1 MEWRP
6 SVTAGKDYTQ
16 ILLVVTAMVSVS
28 GCATNS
34 AINALTGQQNG
45 GTRQAAI
52 VSNAGQ
58 ETSPSMGVRSE
69 TAGQVVGRSAEFP
82 DVELTSEVAP
92 SDELPGDKKLG
103 DLLRLNSQEPLRVA
117 QATHVNQASQ
127 LDGSLTLDIQDA
139 AQTAPV
145 ATVQA
150 VEGAQSLP
158 APSENDTA
166 GQPVDYFV
174 GIALSRHPKIL
185 AARQR
190 VSAAVNVIPQAR
202 ALPDPMFSNTFWPIH
217 DQALQTAA
225 GRIGNQMYL
234 SQQIPFPKKLQ
245 TKATIANQEV
255 RMAQAEVDSI
265 EREITESVR
274 LAYYE
279 IWFAGRAI
287 EIIEETR
294 ELVDDLTEVAEAR
307 YRSGGTQQDVLRAQL
322 ETDRID
328 DQLVTLRKQKQVAQ
342 ADLAALLQQ
351 PVSMMPET
359 SDNLEIANSTEE
371 LEALIALLEQ
381 CNPSL
386 QGLAAEIARDRSKE
400 RLACLQQYPDFTV
413 GMHWG
418 LVSDDH
424 DVISPVANGHDN
436 ISFTFGTTLPIWRDK
451 ISAGIREAANRRS
464 STAQRLEAERDS
476 LYGRVRR
483 LVAQADALIEQRS
496 IYESRIIPRTEDT
509 LKLAI
514 SDYRGKRADFFSL
527 IETYRELLMFE
538 TQLARIEATLA
549 GTIAQIDR
557 TVGCPAN

>member
-1 MEWRP
+1 M
-6 SVTAGKDYTQ
+6 
-16 ILLVVTAMVSVS
+16 
-28 GCATNS
+28 N
-34 AINALTGQQNG
+34 
-45 GTRQAAI
+45 
-52 VSNAGQ
+52 
-58 ETSPSMGVRSE
+58 
-69 TAGQVVGRSAEFP
+69 
-82 DVELTSEVAP
+82 
-92 SDELPGDKKLG
+92 
-103 DLLRLNSQEPLRVA
+103 
-117 QATHVNQASQ
+117 
-127 LDGSLTLDIQDA
+127 
-139 AQTAPV
+139 
-145 ATVQA
+145 
-150 VEGAQSLP
+150 
-158 APSENDTA
+158 
-166 GQPVDYFV
+166 
-174 GIALSRHPKIL
+174 
-185 AARQR
+185 
-190 VSAAVNVIPQAR
+190 
-202 ALPDPMFSNTFWPIH
+202 
-217 DQALQTAA
+217 
-225 GRIGNQMYL
+225 L
-234 SQQIPFPKKLQ
+234 SQQIPFPQKLQ
-245 TKATIANQEV
+245 TKATIASQEV
-255 RMAQAEVDSI
+255 RIAQAEVDSI

-322 ETDRID
+322 EADRID

-371 LEALIALLEQ
+371 LEALIARLEQ

-386 QGLAAEIARDRSKE
+386 QGLAAEIARDRSNE

-476 LYGRVRR
+476 LYGKVRR
-483 LVAQADALIEQRS
+483 LIAQADALIEQRS
-496 IYESRIIPRTEDT
+496 IYENRIIPRTEDT
-509 LKLAI
+509 LKLTI

-557 TVGCPAN
+557 TVGCPTN

>member
-1 MEWRP
+1 M
-6 SVTAGKDYTQ
+6 
-16 ILLVVTAMVSVS
+16 LLAS
-28 GCATNS
+28 GCAANS
-34 AINALTGQQNG
+34 AINAFTGQQNG
-45 GTRQAAI
+45 GTRQTAT
-52 VSNAGQ
+52 VSNTGQ
-58 ETSPSMGVRSE
+58 ETPPSVVVRSE
-69 TAGQVVGRSAEFP
+69 TAGQVVGRSTEFP
-82 DVELTSEVAP
+82 DVELTAGVAP
-92 SDELPGDKKLG
+92 FDELAGDKRLS
-103 DLLRLNSQEPLRVA
+103 DLLRSNSQEPSRVVD
-117 QATHVNQASQ
+117 ATHVKQASP
-127 LDGSLTLDIQDA
+127 LDGSLMLDIEDA
-139 AQTAPV
+139 AQPTPV
-145 ATVQA
+145 ATVQV

-158 APSENDTA
+158 APSINDTA

-185 AARQR
+185 ASRQR

-225 GRIGNQMYL
+225 GRIGNQMNL

-307 YRSGGTQQDVLRAQL
+307 YRSGGSQQDVLRAQL
-322 ETDRID
+322 EADRID

-351 PVSMMPET
+351 PVNMMPET
-359 SDNLEIANSTEE
+359 SDTLEIANSTEE

-400 RLACLQQYPDFTV
+400 RLACLQQYPDFTA

-476 LYGRVRR
+476 LYGKVRR

-538 TQLARIEATLA
+538 TQLARIQATLA

-557 TVGCPAN
+557 TVGCPTN